1 MGTDVLREDGIM
13 SVNLPA
19 TVERSA
25 ENESLLETVV
35 WAVAEAKDV
44 DPMDIDV
51 PLYDSIDPDALEQL
65 FGEDSP
71 QIDARLSFTLADC
84 DVVVRGDRTVVVRP
98 PNDATAAATATAV
111 SQD

>member
-1 MGTDVLREDGIM
+1 M
-13 SVNLPA
+13 SVNLPT

-25 ENESLLETVV
+25 ENESLPETVV
-35 WAVAEAKDV
+35 WAVADAKGV

-51 PLYDSIDPDALEQL
+51 PLYDSVDPDALERL

-71 QIDARLSFTLADC
+71 QFDARLTFTLADC
-84 DVVVRGDRTVVVRP
+84 DVVIRGDRTVVVRP